1 MAGFW
6 INGPDTGSGF
16 GASGVGGVGVIDGNG
31 DGIWW
36 QVLALAFC
44 GHWAVGGPANNFTMT
59 QFSKLD
65 EYIFQFGQIHF
76 PILMNI
82 FCYSDNI
89 FSSGFL
95 RAMGSSGSLTM
106 AGLCDTR
113 PLGRDKASGGRGR
126 GSGTKQQK
134 CGQPTNHMMMM
145 LQYNTR
151 SAAGKPKP
159 GWPDLWLPRGKVLSK
174 IGIFYNWE
182 SQLVSFIRSQL
193 QQPLNRVWPRFF
205 CAAHSAAKKPICV
218 CHNTYSDKIGYF
230 DPDGK
235 ETKTEKTK

>member
-1 MAGFW
+1 M
-6 INGPDTGSGF
+6 
-16 GASGVGGVGVIDGNG
+16 
-31 DGIWW
+31 
-36 QVLALAFC
+36 LALAFC

-89 FSSGFL
+89 YSSGFL

-113 PLGRDKASGGRGR
+113 PLGRDKPSGGRGR

-134 CGQPTNHMMMM
+134 CGQPTNQPHDEDATVQHEVSSRQNEAWLTRPLVATRKSFVQDRNL
-145 LQYNTR
+145 LQLGV
-151 SAAGKPKP
+151 SAGFIHPFSAPTTSQSS
-159 GWPDLWLPRGKVLSK
+159 LAA
-174 IGIFYNWE
+174 IFLRCTLRRKKTHLR
-182 SQLVSFIRSQL
+182 LVQHLF
-193 QQPLNRVWPRFF
+193 
-205 CAAHSAAKKPICV
+205 
-218 CHNTYSDKIGYF
+218 G
-230 DPDGK
+230 
-235 ETKTEKTK
+235 

>member
-6 INGPDTGSGF
+6 INGPHTGSGF
-16 GASGVGGVGVIDGNG
+16 GAIGVGGVGVIDGNG

-65 EYIFQFGQIHF
+65 EYIFQFGQKHF

-113 PLGRDKASGGRGR
+113 PLGRDKPSGGRGR

-134 CGQPTNHMMMM
+134 CGQPTNQPHDEDATVQHEVSSRQTEAWLTRPLVATRKSFVQDRNL
-145 LQYNTR
+145 LQ
-151 SAAGKPKP
+151 
-159 GWPDLWLPRGKVLSK
+159 L
-174 IGIFYNWE
+174 
-182 SQLVSFIRSQL
+182 
-193 QQPLNRVWPRFF
+193 
-205 CAAHSAAKKPICV
+205 
-218 CHNTYSDKIGYF
+218 GYQCR
-230 DPDGK
+230 
-235 ETKTEKTK
+235 